1 MTIPLLS
8 PLADGL
14 FGVIERL
21 VPDADLKAR
30 LKSETVAVLGRLNVA
45 QMEVNAREAANG
57 SLFVAGWRPF
67 IGWVCGAA
75 LAWQYV
81 GLPIAEWAMALLF
94 GSTTPLPRVP
104 GDDLFELVT
113 AMLGMAGL
121 RSLEK
126 RIGVARSRLTRR

>member
-1 MTIPLLS
+1 MPIPLLS
-8 PLADGL
+8 SLADGL
-14 FGVIERL
+14 FGVIDKL

-30 LKSETVAVLGRLNVA
+30 LKLETTETLSRLNLA
-45 QMEVNAREAANG
+45 QMEVNAREATSG

-67 IGWVCGAA
+67 IGWVCGVA

-81 GLPIAEWAMALLF
+81 GVPIGEWMMTLTGMNGELP
-94 GSTTPLPRVP
+94 SVP

-126 RIGVARSRLTRR
+126 RMGIARTRLGGK